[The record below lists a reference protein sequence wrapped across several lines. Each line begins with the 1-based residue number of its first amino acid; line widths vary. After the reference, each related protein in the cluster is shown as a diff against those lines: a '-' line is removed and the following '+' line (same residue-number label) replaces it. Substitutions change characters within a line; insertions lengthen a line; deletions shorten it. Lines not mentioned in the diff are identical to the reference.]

1 MNMYK
6 LLERTAATWPNDV
19 FIVREGIKYSEFI
32 PMVRQRATTLAAEGV
47 KKGDVV
53 GILSHNIMEF
63 PLTMFAVWYL
73 GGQVLLLDTNL
84 TPFEYDNMARLTGCH
99 LVVAEKSFFY
109 KAADFKFYDI
119 ETKDPSPQSGAEALR
134 PAVVES
140 VDIATLSF
148 TSGSTGVPKIVPL
161 THYNLTECAASLSDM
176 KEFITNGEMLYG
188 FLPLYHIFGFA
199 IGICATLNFGAGI
212 LLQPTINPK
221 DILDDFKTFQP
232 QIIPAVPRVFE
243 LFRAKIID
251 GMKQKKIW
259 WLARIVLRYNKMF
272 RAIGLGFLVDKIQ
285 KPVLAVFGGRAR
297 LLIAGGAATKP
308 EVESFYTNLGLNF
321 IQGYGLTETVGPI
334 CISYP
339 CKEREPFSIGATITN
354 NEFEIRDKNA
364 EGVGVLWLRGHQ
376 VFGGY
381 LNNPEA
387 NAEVFDE
394 REFFNTGDLVSI
406 DKNGELHFRGRK
418 KQIIVLDSGKNVY
431 PDELEGLFIE
441 IPGVK
446 NVAVFEHGVK
456 GKTVAYGVFHVED
469 WMTMKELANAVA
481 HANKKVASYKWV
493 THFALTTEELPQ
505 TSTKKVKHHKVRE
518 KLIAGDYPLRK
529 E

>member
-6 LLERTAATWPNDV
+6 LLEKTAQTWPDDI
-19 FIVREGIKYSEFI
+19 FIVREGIKYRDFVG
-32 PMVRQRATTLAAEGV
+32 MVKQRAGSLAAIGV
-47 KKGDVV
+47 KPGDVI
-53 GILSHNIMEF
+53 GILSHNIMEY

-73 GGQVLLLDTNL
+73 GGKVLQLDTNL
-84 TPFEYDNMARLTGCH
+84 TPFEYDNMARLTDCH

-119 ETKDPSPQSGAEALR
+119 QAKDG
-134 PAVVES
+134 PADPDLKPAPVES
-140 VDIATLSF
+140 LDIATLSF
-148 TSGSTGVPKIVPL
+148 TSGSTGIPKIVPL
-161 THYNLTECAASLSDM
+161 SHYNLTECAASLIDM
-176 KEFITNGEMLYG
+176 KEFIGNGDILYG

-199 IGICATLNFGAGI
+199 IGMCATLNYGAGV
-212 LLQPTINPK
+212 LLQPTVSPK
-221 DILDDFKTFQP
+221 DILEDFKTFRP
-232 QIIPAVPRVFE
+232 HIIPAVPRVFE

-251 GMKQKKIW
+251 GMKQKKVW
-259 WLARIVLRYNKMF
+259 DVARVVLKYNKVLR
-272 RAIGLGFLVDKIQ
+272 AGGLGWLVDRIQ
-285 KPVLAVFGGRAR
+285 RPVLEVFGGRAR

-308 EVESFYTNLGLNF
+308 EVETFYTNLGLNF

-339 CKEREPFSIGATITN
+339 CEAREPFSIGGTITN
-354 NEFEIRDKNA
+354 NEFEIREKNA
-364 EGVGVLWLRGHQ
+364 DGVGVLWLRGHQ

-381 LNNPEA
+381 MNNPDA
-387 NAEVFDE
+387 NAEAFDE
-394 REFFNTGDLVSI
+394 RGFFNTGDLVSV

-456 GKTVAYGVFHVED
+456 GKTVAYGVFQVEEG
-469 WMTMKELANAVA
+469 MTMKELAAAVA
-481 HANKKVASYKWV
+481 AMNKKVASYKWV
-493 THFALTTEELPQ
+493 THFAITTDELPQ
-505 TSTKKVKHHKVRE
+505 TSTKKVKHHVVRE
-518 KLIAGDYPLRK
+518 NLMAGDYPIRK